1 MASQSSRKK
10 PTPVKDAN
18 LLDDETDTL
27 ILHFDDDDADS
38 PPHVGGKNLQLLEN
52 PSEGKPTYTSPPR
65 ALSPSKAK
73 IPPTP
78 QNTGTLKHITKL
90 DVYIHTANNKTLQ
103 KIISTQFGCHK
114 MFYTQPHLIN
124 SIIQRAEHLIMR
136 QEPFNTLL
144 NQGYNFSLSQ
154 PQMSYRV
161 LTLEENTLIDF
172 VVDLADEQQRHNP
185 VPFYESNEEH
195 EYTRTDVSYLFNI
208 NPMPEPESKPSMV
221 DQSTITFDHDTI
233 SPFIDQFRSS
243 ASKWNTKKRQPSPS
257 RQHTPPATSTQ
268 TEEHQKVDEGRQ
280 RDREHR
286 PQQQR
291 VHPQARLGPPV
302 AHDFRDRSRSTSHE
316 RNQQRSDNRHQY
328 RSNYRGRPYHR
339 R

>member
-18 LLDDETDTL
+18 LLEEDADTL
-27 ILHFDDDDADS
+27 ILYFDDEDAGS
-38 PPHVGGKNLQLLEN
+38 PPHTGGKNLQLLEN
-52 PSEGKPTYTSPPR
+52 PSTSKPTYKTPPR
-65 ALSPSKAK
+65 ALSPSKTK
-73 IPPTP
+73 IPPTH

-90 DVYIHTANNKTLQ
+90 DVYIHTAANKTLQ

-114 MFYTQPHLIN
+114 MFYAQPHLIN

-144 NQGYNFSLSQ
+144 NQGYNFTLSQ

-172 VVDLADEQQRHNP
+172 VVDLADGQQRQNP
-185 VPFYESNEEH
+185 IPYYESNDEH
-195 EYTRTDVSYLFNI
+195 EYTRTDVSYLFSI
-208 NPMPEPESKPSMV
+208 DPMPEPESKPSTV
-221 DQSTITFDHDTI
+221 DQSTITFDHETI

-243 ASKWNTKKRQPSPS
+243 ASKWNTKRRQPSPS
-257 RQHTPPATSTQ
+257 RQHTPPTASAQ
-268 TEEHQKVDEGRQ
+268 TEDTQKHDASRQ

-302 AHDFRDRSRSTSHE
+302 THNFNDRSRSTSQE
-316 RNQQRSDNRHQY
+316 RNQQRSDDRHRP
-328 RSNYRGRPYHR
+328 RSNSRGRTHNR

>member
-18 LLDDETDTL
+18 LLEDDTDTL
-27 ILHFDDDDADS
+27 ILYFDDDDTDT
-38 PPHVGGKNLQLLEN
+38 PPPTGGKNLQLLEN

-90 DVYIHTANNKTLQ
+90 DVYIHTAANKTLQ

-144 NQGYNFSLSQ
+144 NQGYNFTLSQ

-243 ASKWNTKKRQPSPS
+243 ASKWNTKRRQPSPS
-257 RQHTPPATSTQ
+257 RLQTPPATSTKS
-268 TEEHQKVDEGRQ
+268 EEDQKHNAGRQ

-316 RNQQRSDNRHQY
+316 RNQQRSDDRHRP
-328 RSNYRGRPYHR
+328 RSNSRGRPHYR